1 MNTDRLSMIFDRSGT
16 LAKVLA
22 PDYEWRP
29 QQQEMARA
37 VARTLEYGGA
47 LLVEA
52 PTGVGKS
59 ISYLVPAVLWS
70 IRHDSPVVISTYTKQ
85 LQDQILN
92 KELPN
97 LRRLIDR
104 TLRVVVLKG
113 RSSYLCRQR
122 WDQFVAEQEGTADSE
137 RVVNALQHWADYTE
151 TGDFAEAPPL
161 LPSDLGVLAR
171 ICSDDRFCSTQ
182 RCRPETGCFYKVSR
196 KVAKDAHLVVV
207 NHALLMTDLFTGRG
221 GMPPFEVLILDEAHH
236 LERVA
241 AEPLSYSVSE
251 RSLESALRGLGGR
264 GEPGVTED
272 LRRVARVAMGAESRG
287 ALLETLRDL
296 ESATADLIGQAR
308 KFWEE
313 LRSMPSYPS
322 TSQPLRYGPSG
333 APPFPEIG
341 HDLCQ
346 VIRAHLMR
354 VRLPVDDLRERL
366 DLGAGGR
373 PESLTIGEAERRLER
388 VTEQVSHLEQLIT
401 PTDRHRVYWIEAS
414 NNGASLHTVPL
425 VVGTELQTRLFAK
438 KSSVVLTSATLA
450 VHGSFEHVAQALGL
464 REGRYDSLALQSPF
478 DLPRQVQA
486 FVHTGIED
494 PNQPGSSKQLAD
506 GIVELVRH
514 LRKKTLVLFTSY
526 DALRRVAQHL
536 QEPLAAM
543 GVKLLAQGVG
553 EGRQRLRTQFE
564 RSDAAVLLGAASF
577 WEGVD
582 FPGQDLEVLILARL
596 PFAVP
601 SDPVVQARGER
612 TQAQGHEPFN
622 DYYLPEAI
630 LRFRQGFGRLIRRSS
645 DRGLFVVVD
654 PRLEQRGY
662 GKQFKRAVNV
672 PFRPAQ
678 TWPEIVASAQV
689 WFGLAD
695 EGE

>member
-1 MNTDRLSMIFDRSGT
+1 MSTDQLSTIFDRSGT
-16 LAKVLA
+16 LSKVLA

-37 VARTLEYGGA
+37 VARTLEYGGT

-59 ISYLVPAVLWS
+59 ISYLVPAILWS
-70 IRHDSPVVISTYTKQ
+70 IRNDAPCVVSTYTKQ

-97 LRRLIDR
+97 LRRLINR
-104 TLRVVVLKG
+104 NLRVVVLKG

-122 WDQFVAEQEGTADSE
+122 WDHFVAEQEGTADSE
-137 RVVNALQHWADYTE
+137 RIVSALQYWVDSTS
-151 TGDFAEAPPL
+151 TGDFAEAPAL
-161 LPSDLGVLAR
+161 LPSDLGVLQR

-182 RCRPETGCFYKVSR
+182 RCRPETGCFYKSSR
-196 KVAKDAHLVVV
+196 KDAKEAHLVVV
-207 NHALLMTDLFTGRG
+207 NHALLITDLFSGRG
-221 GMPPFEVLILDEAHH
+221 GLPPFAVLILDEAHH

-251 RSLESALRGLGGR
+251 RSLENALRGLGGR

-272 LRRVARVAMGAESRG
+272 LRRVARVTVGAQTRG
-287 ALLETLRDL
+287 EFLETLRAL

-308 KFWEE
+308 QFWEE
-313 LRSMPSYPS
+313 LRSLPSYPS
-322 TSQPLRYGPSG
+322 PAQPLRYGPSG
-333 APPFPEIG
+333 APPFPDTA

-346 VIRAHLMR
+346 AIRAHLMR
-354 VRLPVDDLRERL
+354 VRLPVDDLSERVEH
-366 DLGAGGR
+366 GGGGR
-373 PESLTIGEAERRLER
+373 PESLALGEAERRLER
-388 VTEQVSHLEQLIT
+388 VTEQVGHLEELIT
-401 PTDRHRVYWIEAS
+401 PTNRHRVYWIEATQ
-414 NNGASLHTVPL
+414 NGPALFTVPL
-425 VVGTELQTRLFAK
+425 VVSTELQTRLFEK
-438 KSSVVLTSATLA
+438 KSAVVLTSATLA
-450 VHGSFEHVAQALGL
+450 VHGSFAHIAQAVGL
-464 REGRYDSLALQSPF
+464 REGRYESLALESPF
-478 DLPRQVQA
+478 DLPHQVQA

-494 PNQPGSSKQLAD
+494 PNQPRSTEQLAE

-514 LRKKTLVLFTSY
+514 LRKKTLVLFTSHES
-526 DALRRVAQHL
+526 LRRVAGHL

-543 GVKLLAQGVG
+543 GVRLLAQGVG
-553 EGRQRLRTQFE
+553 EGRHRLRTHFE
-564 RSDAAVLLGAASF
+564 QSDAAVLLGAASF

-596 PFAVP
+596 PFGVP

-612 TQAQGHEPFN
+612 AQSEGRDPFN
-622 DYYLPEAI
+622 SYYLPEAI

-645 DRGLFVVVD
+645 DRGLFIVVD
-654 PRLEQRGY
+654 PRLHQRGY
-662 GKQFKRAVNV
+662 GKQFQRAVGV
-672 PFRPAQ
+672 PFHSAQ
-678 TWPEIVASAQV
+678 TWPEIIAAAQP